1 MTVKTIKKY
10 IKKYRLDGN
19 TKFER
24 DVLRSFVTT
33 YCYEK
38 DINVDTGAWTLLIND
53 LYDAV
58 KEQGLKMSLNKFDME
73 MCHFL
78 V

>member
-1 MTVKTIKKY
+1 MTINTIKKQ
-10 IKKYRLDGN
+10 IRKHHIDGN
-19 TKFER
+19 SKLER

-38 DINVDTGAWTLLIND
+38 DINVDTYQWDMFISD
-53 LYDAV
+53 LYDMV
-58 KEQGLKMSLNKFDME
+58 KAQGLKMSLNKFDME